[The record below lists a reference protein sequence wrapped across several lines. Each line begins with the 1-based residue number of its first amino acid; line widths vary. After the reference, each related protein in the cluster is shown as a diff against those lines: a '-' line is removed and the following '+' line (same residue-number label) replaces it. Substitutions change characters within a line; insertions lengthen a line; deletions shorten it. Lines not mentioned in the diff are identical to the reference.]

1 MSFASHFE
9 RVCTNG
15 SKLGSTRLRSEYL
28 SKRSQYQ
35 SQDYAIDRELVENIT
50 RKMKRGKAGDLER
63 ITREHLIFTHALL
76 PCILAKLFVLMINN
90 YVPISF
96 GRSYIVP
103 SHKDA
108 SDKNAIIP
116 QLFRSASCTPAAWVY
131 SPQTPALTPPYHELP
146 RSATA
151 TLMSYIH
158 RLTVTYSFVPYLC
171 QLVFADILLVKLL
184 EMFVNCYSAVT

>member
-15 SKLGSTRLRSEYL
+15 SELGSTRLRSEYL

-35 SQDYAIDRELVENIT
+35 SQPYIKDYAIDAEFVENIT
-50 RKMKRGKAGDLER
+50 RKMKRRKAGDLEG
-63 ITREHLIFTHALL
+63 ITREHLIFSHALL

-96 GRSYIVP
+96 GLSYIVP
-103 SHKDA
+103 IHKYA
-108 SDKNAIIP
+108 SGKNAIIP

-131 SPQTPALTPPYHELP
+131 SPQTPALTPPLITNFRDP
-146 RSATA
+146 P
-151 TLMSYIH
+151 LL
-158 RLTVTYSFVPYLC
+158 RLCPIQYTRMTVT
-171 QLVFADILLVKLL
+171 
-184 EMFVNCYSAVT
+184 